1 MTRREFIALV
11 GSTATLWPRAAV
23 AQRAGKVQ
31 RIGIL
36 YGQLMSGAG
45 TASDNAFRRGL
56 QELGWTD
63 GRNVRIDYHSAA
75 NAPDRIS
82 AFAKELVELQPDV
95 ILGESTPVV
104 AALLGETHTIPIVFV
119 HVPDPVASGFVQSLA
134 RPGGNV
140 TGFTF
145 INDDSVVGK
154 WLGLLKEI
162 APHLARVAFL
172 FNPDATAAGG
182 SRVWAPL
189 EAAASSL
196 AVEVIRA
203 PVHDDTEIAAVFEG
217 LGRELPGGLIVAP
230 DVFTLIHVPLIVSL
244 ATRYRVPAIY
254 PWRYGSWYG
263 LMSYGIDMAN
273 VFRQA
278 ASYVDR
284 ILRGAKPA
292 DLPVQ
297 QPTKFELVINLKTAK
312 ALGLAVPP
320 SLLARADE
328 VIE

>member
-45 TASDNAFRRGL
+45 TASDNAFRREL

-75 NAPDRIS
+75 NVPDRIS

-95 ILGESTPVV
+95 ILAESTPVV
-104 AALLGETHTIPIVFV
+104 AALLNETHTIPIVFV

-145 INDDSVVGK
+145 INEDSVVGK
-154 WLGLLKEI
+154 GSRYSRRSRRSLRGSRSCSTPMQPPRADRTSGLRSRQPPRLSQWRRLERPFTTIPRSPLSSRCLG
-162 APHLARVAFL
+162 ANHLA
-172 FNPDATAAGG
+172 G
-182 SRVWAPL
+182 
-189 EAAASSL
+189 
-196 AVEVIRA
+196 
-203 PVHDDTEIAAVFEG
+203 
-217 LGRELPGGLIVAP
+217 
-230 DVFTLIHVPLIVSL
+230 
-244 ATRYRVPAIY
+244 
-254 PWRYGSWYG
+254 
-263 LMSYGIDMAN
+263 
-273 VFRQA
+273 
-278 ASYVDR
+278 
-284 ILRGAKPA
+284 
-292 DLPVQ
+292 
-297 QPTKFELVINLKTAK
+297 
-312 ALGLAVPP
+312 
-320 SLLARADE
+320 
-328 VIE
+328 

>member
-45 TASDNAFRRGL
+45 TASDNAFRREL

-75 NAPDRIS
+75 NVPDRIS

-95 ILGESTPVV
+95 ILAESTPVV
-104 AALLGETHTIPIVFV
+104 AALLNETHTIPIVFV

-145 INDDSVVGK
+145 INEDSVVGK
-154 WLGLLKEI
+154 WLALLKEI
-162 APHLARVAFL
+162 APQLARVAFL
-172 FNPDATAAGG
+172 FNPDATPAGG
-182 SRVWAPL
+182 SHIWASF
-189 EAAASSL
+189 EAAAPSL
-196 AVEVIRA
+196 AVEAIRA
-203 PVHDDTEIAAVFEG
+203 PVHDDTEIAAVFEV
-217 LGRELPGGLIVAP
+217 LGRKPPGGVIISSDFFAS
-230 DVFTLIHVPLIVSL
+230 IHTALIVSL
-244 ATRYRVPAIY
+244 AARYRVPAMY
-254 PWRYGSWYG
+254 PSGYGSWYG

-273 VFRQA
+273 VFQQA

-297 QPTKFELVINLKTAK
+297 QPTKFKLIINLKTAK

-320 SLLARADE
+320 TLLARADE